1 MRTYEDVK
9 EALKG
14 FEAELK
20 RESGIKRDHYI
31 IMGGNVNVVR
41 KNIGE
46 YALEKGTPVPMI
58 WETARKK
65 QAEFQEK
72 CGDNIRLEIIKYS
85 DWLIKNIEDCK
96 KLMKCMEESLTGKST
111 TKSTAKSTELP
122 PENTPESK
130 QEIAEYDPQP
140 IPPVIG
146 PICTHSPSEKPENSD
161 SSFRPVSLSCPSC
174 PYSVKTCMICK
185 FAAGINMDVFPW
197 EVICNAPEKS
207 ATEK

>member
-96 KLMKCMEESLTGKST
+96 KLMKCMEESLAGKST
-111 TKSTAKSTELP
+111 VKTTELP
-122 PENTPESK
+122 PESK
-130 QEIAEYDPQP
+130 QEIAEIEPEP
-140 IPPVIG
+140 APPVIG
-146 PICTHSPSEKPENSD
+146 PLCTHSPSEKPENSD

>member
-96 KLMKCMEESLTGKST
+96 KLMKCMEESLTGKT
-111 TKSTAKSTELP
+111 TAKTTELP
-122 PENTPESK
+122 LENPPESK
-130 QEIAEYDPQP
+130 HEIAEQEPEP

-146 PICTHSPSEKPENSD
+146 PICTHSPSEKPENSN
-161 SSFRPVSLSCPSC
+161 SNFRPVSLSCPSC
-174 PYSVKTCMICK
+174 PYGVKTCMICK

-207 ATEK
+207 TTEK